1 MSIFILVKRKPI
13 DVSFSKVMNSI
24 TNSIKSNR
32 SSSEKGSSENFYSN
46 ALMKNSTLAIEIS
59 DLEES
64 SLQLSESRRRI
75 NYPSFSDDD
84 DDEDTTEAL
93 SKAYRRHSLL
103 PPTSS
108 ITTTSI
114 ATTSIATSS
123 VASSVASSVVSSI
136 VPTDAPTATTH
147 TTTASELHEETL
159 DHLELEVSSDE
170 PDSNIIQCRTIA
182 SSVNSQY
189 GLDDIVY

>member
-46 ALMKNSTLAIEIS
+46 ALMKNSTLAIEIN

-114 ATTSIATSS
+114 ATSSVASI
-123 VASSVASSVVSSI
+123 VASSVASSI
-136 VPTDAPTATTH
+136 VPTDAPTATT
-147 TTTASELHEETL
+147 SELHEETL

>member
-1 MSIFILVKRKPI
+1 
-13 DVSFSKVMNSI
+13 MNSI

-32 SSSEKGSSENFYSN
+32 SSSDKGSSENFYSN
-46 ALMKNSTLAIEIS
+46 ALMKNSTLAIEIN

-114 ATTSIATSS
+114 ATSS

-136 VPTDAPTATTH
+136 VPTDAPTATTS
-147 TTTASELHEETL
+147 TTTSELHEETL

>member
-1 MSIFILVKRKPI
+1 
-13 DVSFSKVMNSI
+13 MNSI

-32 SSSEKGSSENFYSN
+32 SSSDKGSSENFYSN
-46 ALMKNSTLAIEIS
+46 ALMKNSTLAIEIN

-84 DDEDTTEAL
+84 DDDDTTEAL
-93 SKAYRRHSLL
+93 TRAYRRQSLL
-103 PPTSS
+103 P
-108 ITTTSI
+108 
-114 ATTSIATSS
+114 ATTSITSS
-123 VASSVASSVVSSI
+123 SGASIVASSVASTI
-136 VPTDAPTATTH
+136 VPTAS
-147 TTTASELHEETL
+147 TTAPELHEETL

-170 PDSNIIQCRTIA
+170 PESNIIQCRTIA

>member
-1 MSIFILVKRKPI
+1 
-13 DVSFSKVMNSI
+13 MNSI

-32 SSSEKGSSENFYSN
+32 SSSDKGSSENFYSN
-46 ALMKNSTLAIEIS
+46 ALMKNSTLAIQIN

-64 SLQLSESRRRI
+64 SLQLSESRCRI

-84 DDEDTTEAL
+84 DDDDTTEAL
-93 SKAYRRHSLL
+93 TRAYRRQSLL
-103 PPTSS
+103 PAITS
-108 ITTTSI
+108 IT
-114 ATTSIATSS
+114 TSS
-123 VASSVASSVVSSI
+123 VASTI
-136 VPTDAPTATTH
+136 VPTAS
-147 TTTASELHEETL
+147 TTAPELHEETL

-170 PDSNIIQCRTIA
+170 PESNIIQCRTIA

>member
-1 MSIFILVKRKPI
+1 
-13 DVSFSKVMNSI
+13 MNSI

-32 SSSEKGSSENFYSN
+32 SSSDKGSSENFYSN
-46 ALMKNSTLAIEIS
+46 ALMKNSTLAIEIN

-84 DDEDTTEAL
+84 DDDDTTEAL
-93 SKAYRRHSLL
+93 TRAYRRQSLL
-103 PPTSS
+103 P
-108 ITTTSI
+108 
-114 ATTSIATSS
+114 ATTSISTSS
-123 VASSVASSVVSSI
+123 VASTI

-147 TTTASELHEETL
+147 TTTTSELHEETL

-189 GLDDIVY
+189 GLEDIVS

>member
-1 MSIFILVKRKPI
+1 
-13 DVSFSKVMNSI
+13 MNSI

-32 SSSEKGSSENFYSN
+32 SSSDKGSSENFYSN
-46 ALMKNSTLAIEIS
+46 ALMKNSTLAIEIN

-84 DDEDTTEAL
+84 DDDDTTEAL
-93 SKAYRRHSLL
+93 TRAYRRQSLL
-103 PPTSS
+103 PAITSITSS
-108 ITTTSI
+108 SGASI
-114 ATTSIATSS
+114 VTSS
-123 VASSVASSVVSSI
+123 VASTI
-136 VPTDAPTATTH
+136 VPTAS
-147 TTTASELHEETL
+147 TTAPELHEETL

-170 PDSNIIQCRTIA
+170 PESNIIQCRTIA

>member
-1 MSIFILVKRKPI
+1 
-13 DVSFSKVMNSI
+13 MNSI

-46 ALMKNSTLAIEIS
+46 ALMKNSTLAIEIN

-108 ITTTSI
+108 IT
-114 ATTSIATSS
+114 TTSIATSS

-170 PDSNIIQCRTIA
+170 PDSNIIQCRTIS

>member
-1 MSIFILVKRKPI
+1 
-13 DVSFSKVMNSI
+13 MNSI

-46 ALMKNSTLAIEIS
+46 ALMKNSTLAIEIN

-84 DDEDTTEAL
+84 EEDTTEAL

-108 ITTTSI
+108 IT
-114 ATTSIATSS
+114 TTSIATSS

>member
-1 MSIFILVKRKPI
+1 
-13 DVSFSKVMNSI
+13 MNSI

-32 SSSEKGSSENFYSN
+32 SSSDKGSSENFYSN
-46 ALMKNSTLAIEIS
+46 ALMKNSTLAIEIN

-84 DDEDTTEAL
+84 DDDDTTEAL
-93 SKAYRRHSLL
+93 TRAYRRQSLL
-103 PPTSS
+103 P
-108 ITTTSI
+108 
-114 ATTSIATSS
+114 ATTSITSS
-123 VASSVASSVVSSI
+123 SGASIVASSVASTI
-136 VPTDAPTATTH
+136 VPTAL
-147 TTTASELHEETL
+147 TTAPELHEETL

-170 PDSNIIQCRTIA
+170 PESNIIQCRTIA

>member
-1 MSIFILVKRKPI
+1 
-13 DVSFSKVMNSI
+13 MNSI

-32 SSSEKGSSENFYSN
+32 SSSDKGSSENFYSN
-46 ALMKNSTLAIEIS
+46 ALMKNSTLAIEIN

-84 DDEDTTEAL
+84 DDDDTTEAL
-93 SKAYRRHSLL
+93 TRAYRRQSLL
-103 PPTSS
+103 P
-108 ITTTSI
+108 
-114 ATTSIATSS
+114 ATTSITTSS
-123 VASSVASSVVSSI
+123 GASIVASSVASTI
-136 VPTDAPTATTH
+136 VPTTS
-147 TTTASELHEETL
+147 TTAPELHEETL

-170 PDSNIIQCRTIA
+170 PESNIIQCRTIA

>member
-1 MSIFILVKRKPI
+1 
-13 DVSFSKVMNSI
+13 MNSI

-32 SSSEKGSSENFYSN
+32 SSSDKGSSENFYSN
-46 ALMKNSTLAIEIS
+46 ALMKNSTLAIEIN

-84 DDEDTTEAL
+84 DDDDTTEAL
-93 SKAYRRHSLL
+93 TRAYRRQSLL
-103 PPTSS
+103 P
-108 ITTTSI
+108 
-114 ATTSIATSS
+114 ATTSITTSS
-123 VASSVASSVVSSI
+123 GASIVASSVASTI
-136 VPTDAPTATTH
+136 VPTAL
-147 TTTASELHEETL
+147 TTAPELHEETL

-170 PDSNIIQCRTIA
+170 PESNIIQCRTIA

>member
-1 MSIFILVKRKPI
+1 
-13 DVSFSKVMNSI
+13 MNSI

-46 ALMKNSTLAIEIS
+46 ALMKNSTLAIEIN

-75 NYPSFSDDD
+75 NYPSFSDD

-114 ATTSIATSS
+114 ATSS
-123 VASSVASSVVSSI
+123 VASSVASSI

-147 TTTASELHEETL
+147 TTTTSELHEETL

>member
-1 MSIFILVKRKPI
+1 
-13 DVSFSKVMNSI
+13 MNSI
-24 TNSIKSNR
+24 TSSIKSNR
-32 SSSEKGSSENFYSN
+32 SSSDKGSSENFYSN
-46 ALMKNSTLAIEIS
+46 ALMKNSTLAIEIN

-64 SLQLSESRRRI
+64 SLQLSESRCRI

-108 ITTTSI
+108 I

-123 VASSVASSVVSSI
+123 VASIVASSVVSSI
-136 VPTDAPTATTH
+136 VPTDAPTATT
-147 TTTASELHEETL
+147 SELHEETL

-170 PDSNIIQCRTIA
+170 PESNIIQCRTIA

-189 GLDDIVY
+189 GLDDTVY